1 MIDGKEYSKQMRE
14 NAVIDNNGN
23 IIVSE
28 ELWQQIANI
37 VEKQQAEIDRLIAEN
52 IMVVDVKLDE
62 NEIREQLEK
71 IKTQKIICIDNT
83 ESIKAEAI
91 KEFAEKLKDVFVTID
106 GTFECWEIE
115 EHIDNLAKEMVGAD
129 NERT

>member
-1 MIDGKEYSKQMRE
+1 MIDGKEYAKQMRE
-14 NAVIDNNGN
+14 NAVIDDNGN

-28 ELWQQIANI
+28 ELWCQIANI
-37 VEKQQAEIDRLIAEN
+37 IEKQKAEIDRLKIEN
-52 IMVVDVKLDE
+52 IMSIDISLDE
-62 NEIREQLEK
+62 TEIREQLEK
-71 IKTQKIICIDNT
+71 MKGQKLICIDNT

-115 EHIDNLAKEMVGAD
+115 EHIDNIVEEMGAG
-129 NERT
+129 NG